1 MGSTRLG
8 WLGLLLVVWGAS
20 GTDASDRPR
29 VVVHVDDRAGVYA
42 HDFAAARQEVEL
54 IFGEAGIAVTWAEGR
69 FPASIIGPSAAK
81 DGRRHVAL
89 LLVNADDDPKPSAG
103 CTLGFAARK
112 PPVAYAF
119 YNRVAELG
127 QLRPID
133 VRVVLGRV
141 IAHELGHVL
150 LPPSAH
156 SPYGIMRSNL
166 DLEPV
171 NPDRFTGAQARAL
184 RSVLDY
190 AAMRE

>member
-1 MGSTRLG
+1 MASTRLG
-8 WLGLLLVVWGAS
+8 WLGVLLVVLSAS
-20 GTDASDRPR
+20 GTNASNRPL
-29 VVVHVDDRAGVYA
+29 VVVHVDDRAGVPA
-42 HDFAAARQEVEL
+42 HDFTAARQEVEL
-54 IFGEAGIAVTWAEGR
+54 IFSEAGIAVTWAEGR

-89 LLVNADDDPKPSAG
+89 LLVNADEDAEPSAG
-103 CTLGFAARK
+103 CTLGFAVRT

-156 SPYGIMRSNL
+156 SPNGIMRSNL

-171 NPDRFTGAQARAL
+171 NPDRFTAAQARAL

-190 AAMRE
+190 VAIRD